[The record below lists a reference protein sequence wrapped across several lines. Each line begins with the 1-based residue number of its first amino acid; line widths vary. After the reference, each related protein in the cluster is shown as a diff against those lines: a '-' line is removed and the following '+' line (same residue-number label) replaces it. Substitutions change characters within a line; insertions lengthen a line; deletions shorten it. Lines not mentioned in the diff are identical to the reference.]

1 MNILLGFNF
10 MYPPAEKGYEHTVS
24 NLVGL
29 TQSLVEAKFSES
41 IEPSVVAAIA
51 QRVNPGVKVDGC
63 IV

>member
-1 MNILLGFNF
+1 MHLL
-10 MYPPAEKGYEHTVS
+10 AEKGYENTVS
-24 NLVGL
+24 NLVAL

-51 QRVNPGVKVDGC
+51 QRVNPGVKIDGC